1 VCCFACTCAD
11 HQPDCADCAHYRADL
26 ASALLPLF
34 AAERAAG
41 RRDGLDE
48 GAAALQDV
56 IDRDR
61 AQFPHAR
68 GQSRIALG
76 GARQILIGLLIGLLN
91 DHAVEEATG
100 PDADTTGD
108 CPGYET
114 APNRC
119 TCPCEGCQ
127 HNCAAHHGPETGLAL
142 DPQGHTPGCADTPG
156 IRGLLEHVGI
166 DTTGR
171 DITVSGSTVDAAA
184 HDSADARADATGGG
198 AGMSAPLP
206 PALVAYLVQRDAE
219 RAEAIR
225 SFLASLTDRER
236 ALMREAA
243 VMGYVQGRRH
253 PQDEAHPKDAAVLA
267 LVVDACLALPDLYP
281 ATNLVA
287 ADHTTGRTDHP

>member
-1 VCCFACTCAD
+1 VTAD
-11 HQPDCADCAHYRADL
+11 TTLRGRIEAALEAADGHSCMYQEGADY
-26 ASALLPLF
+26 ADMADALLPLF

-48 GAAALQDV
+48 GAAALQEV

-61 AQFPHAR
+61 AQFPHAC

-76 GARQILIGLLIGLLN
+76 GARQILLGLLN

-119 TCPCEGCQ
+119 TCECEGCQ
-127 HNCAAHHGPETGLAL
+127 HNCAAHHGQEAGLAL
-142 DPQGHTPGCADTPG
+142 DPQGHTSRCADAPG

-171 DITVSGSTVDAAA
+171 DISISGNTADAAA
-184 HDSADARADATGGG
+184 HDSADARADATGEQ
-198 AGMSAPLP
+198 A
-206 PALVAYLVQRDAE
+206 
-219 RAEAIR
+219 
-225 SFLASLTDRER
+225 
-236 ALMREAA
+236 
-243 VMGYVQGRRH
+243 
-253 PQDEAHPKDAAVLA
+253 
-267 LVVDACLALPDLYP
+267 
-281 ATNLVA
+281 
-287 ADHTTGRTDHP
+287 